1 MTWFWLNVVPFAALI
16 LAAAFGVPMWFVLRH
31 PDAPPM
37 TIGGSDILSQVRPAP
52 AASSKAERPVHAA
65 SPGRIAA

>member
-37 TIGGSDILSQVRPAP
+37 TTGIDVFSQVRPAP
-52 AASSKAERPVHAA
+52 AASSGAARPADAASAERVAA
-65 SPGRIAA
+65 